1 MASCEQIWNRC
12 VKKKKK
18 KEEVQSLVKVEQKVC
33 ETSTADRI
41 KLVRA
46 RPRIS

>member
-18 KEEVQSLVKVEQKVC
+18 KVVQSLVKVEQKVC